1 MSRVPGDIIKE
12 DWKRTNFVDI
22 IKEENIY
29 AFAGCSV
36 IEVMGTDVANSGYLC
51 ARKLFFEIGVVWLFI
66 VLFILL
72 WLGLLSHVH
81 SSYK

>member
-36 IEVMGTDVANSGYLC
+36 IEVMGTDVANSG
-51 ARKLFFEIGVVWLFI
+51 
-66 VLFILL
+66 
-72 WLGLLSHVH
+72 
-81 SSYK
+81 